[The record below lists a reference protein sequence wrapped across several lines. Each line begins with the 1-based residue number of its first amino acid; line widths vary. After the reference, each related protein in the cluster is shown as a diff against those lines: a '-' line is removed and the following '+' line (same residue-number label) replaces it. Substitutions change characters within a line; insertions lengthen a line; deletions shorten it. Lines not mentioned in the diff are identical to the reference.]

1 MKVALVYDRVN
12 KFGGAERLLLQ
23 LHKVFPDAPLYT
35 LVHNPRTA
43 TWASHIEVIPS
54 FFNKIKFLRTRHQ
67 LLALLAPLGFES
79 FDFRDFDLVI
89 SLTSES
95 AKCIITKPDTLH
107 ICYCLTPTRYLWSAQ
122 QDYLKHPAFGL
133 LSPLIKPFFKL
144 FRPRLKKRDY
154 IFAQRPDK
162 YLAISK
168 TVQKRIEKFYN
179 RQSQVIYPPV
189 NYQYFSADTQQTQD
203 FYLLVSRLESY
214 KKTSIVVKA
223 FNQMSEKKLKIVGT
237 GSQINKLQKMAKQ
250 NIQFLGHV
258 SDQHLRSLY
267 SQAKA
272 LVFPQLE
279 DFGIVP
285 LEAQAAGTPV
295 IAYKKGGATETV
307 IEGKTGLF
315 FKNQT
320 PSAIIKTIG
329 QFENM
334 TNQFSDKLC
343 QHQAENFNQSRF
355 QKLTKQKTKTLWE
368 NHQQKTI

>member
-35 LVHNPRTA
+35 LVHNPPTA
-43 TWASHIEVIPS
+43 PWASDIEVIPS
-54 FFNKIKFLRTRHQ
+54 FFNKIKFFRTRHQ
-67 LLALLAPLGFES
+67 LLAPIAPLGFES
-79 FDFRDFDLVI
+79 FDFSDYDLVI

-95 AKCIITKPDTLH
+95 AKSIITKPDTLH
-107 ICYCLTPTRYLWSAQ
+107 VCYCLTPTRYLWTAKE
-122 QDYLKHPAFGL
+122 DYLKHPTFGIF
-133 LSPLIKPFFKL
+133 SFLIKPFFKL
-144 FRPRLKKRDY
+144 FRSRLKQRDY

-162 YLAISK
+162 YLAISE
-168 TVQKRIEKFYN
+168 TVQERIKKYYD
-179 RQSQVIYPPV
+179 RKSQVVYPPV
-189 NYQYFSADTQQTQD
+189 DYQYFSSASEKKQD
-203 FYLLVSRLESY
+203 FYLLVSRFESY

-223 FNQMSEKKLKIVGT
+223 FNDLPDKELKIVGT
-237 GSQINKLQKMAKQ
+237 GSQANQLKKLADK

-258 SDQHLRSLY
+258 SDQRLRTLY

-272 LVFPQLE
+272 LIFPQLE

-295 IAYKKGGATETV
+295 LAYKKGGATETV

-320 PSAIIKTIG
+320 PSAIIKTISL
-329 QFENM
+329 FENM
-334 TNQFSDKLC
+334 TDQFSDKLC
-343 QHQAENFNQSRF
+343 QQQAENFNQIRF
-355 QKLTKQKTKTLWE
+355 QKLLKQKIHTLWK
-368 NHQQKTI
+368 NHQQKTT